1 MPEVYI
7 NANYLR
13 RYAAGCGRNRKS
25 LRIFFKG
32 EIQMEKKAVQNKMGT
47 APVKTLLLSMG
58 IPMIISMALQALY
71 NIVDSY
77 FVSQMG
83 NEIVSGGMTLGEC
96 GMNALTLAFPVQMLM
111 VAIGVGTGVGVNAI
125 LSRSLGTGDKEK
137 AAKIAGNSIF
147 LGLCTF
153 IVFLLFGLFGTG
165 AYIDSQT
172 NDPVIRQMAVEYLGI
187 CCILSLGISLYMI
200 YEKLLQSTGRTMLST
215 IAQISGAV
223 INIILDPIM
232 IFGLFGMPKLGIA
245 GAAYATVIGQYVSFI
260 LDAVFHY
267 KYNKKDFATSVRYT
281 KPDLPVIIEI
291 YRIGI
296 PAILMQALMSFMTYG
311 VNIIFGNVS
320 TEAVTAYGLYYKIQ
334 QFVLFASFGMNNAMI
349 PVIAF
354 NYGKNDRR
362 RVTDGVRYGMIYTL
376 IIMAAGL
383 VLLQVFAVNLADVFA
398 LSEKTGEL
406 IVLSIRIITV
416 GYLFIGANVAFQGI
430 FQALGHGV
438 ASLIVSLLR
447 LIVIDL
453 PIAYALTFL
462 PNADQVIWWA
472 FPAAEL
478 GAMIYSILFMLRI
491 HKNQISQLR
500 ICEDAETLSAEI
512 TAAE

>member
-1 MPEVYI
+1 MQKEEQV
-7 NANYLR
+7 
-13 RYAAGCGRNRKS
+13 S
-25 LRIFFKG
+25 
-32 EIQMEKKAVQNKMGT
+32 QNKMGIL
-47 APVKTLLLSMG
+47 PVKRLLLSMG
-58 IPMIISMALQALY
+58 VPMIVSMALQALY

-83 NEIVSGGMTLGEC
+83 DKVVSGTLTVGEC
-96 GMNALTLAFPVQMLM
+96 AMNALTLAFPIQMLM

-125 LSRSLGTGDKEK
+125 LSRSLGMGNKTK
-137 AAKIAGNSIF
+137 ASKIAGNSIF
-147 LGLCTF
+147 LGFCTF
-153 IVFLLFGLFGTG
+153 LVFLLFGIFGVG

-172 NDPVIRQMAVEYLGI
+172 NDAVIKSMAVEYLGI
-187 CCILSLGISLYMI
+187 CCILSLGVSMYMI
-200 YEKLLQSTGRTMLST
+200 YEKLLQSTGRTMLTT

-232 IFGLFGMPKLGIA
+232 IFGMFGLPEMGIA

-267 KYNKKDFATSVRYT
+267 IYNKRDFETSFRYT
-281 KPDLPVIIEI
+281 KPEGKIIAEI

-311 VNIIFGNVS
+311 VNIIFGLVS

-334 QFVLFASFGMNNAMI
+334 QFVLFASFGMNNAII
-349 PVIAF
+349 PLVAF

-362 RVTDGVRYGMIYTL
+362 RVNDGIKYGMIYTL
-376 IIMAAGL
+376 VIMAVGL
-383 VLLQVFAVNLADVFA
+383 IFLQIFASQLAAVFA
-398 LSEKTGEL
+398 LSEKTQEL
-406 IVLSIRIITV
+406 IILSIRIITV

-438 ASLIVSLLR
+438 ASLILSLLR
-447 LIVIDL
+447 LIVITL
-453 PIAYALTFL
+453 PLAWVLTL
-462 PNADQVIWWA
+462 APNAEQVIWWA

-478 GAMIYSILFMLRI
+478 GALIYAVFFMLKINRT
-491 HKNQISQLR
+491 QISKMK
-500 ICEDAETLSAEI
+500 IHEDPLPEKEQKININADTSAV
-512 TAAE
+512 